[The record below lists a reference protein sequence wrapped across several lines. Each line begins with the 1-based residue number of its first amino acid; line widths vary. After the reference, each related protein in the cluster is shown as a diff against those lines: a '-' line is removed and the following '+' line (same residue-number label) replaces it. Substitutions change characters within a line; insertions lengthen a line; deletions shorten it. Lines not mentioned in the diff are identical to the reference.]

1 MAPLVG
7 IGLGSMALGTAM
19 NLYGTH
25 QRDKATK
32 QAMEAYQRAVA
43 EKTAQERAQLMEEQG
58 VFSQMAG
65 ERQQGVGGYLNELA
79 MAQRPGTDDGFGQR
93 QRGALSD
100 IDRMTQGG
108 GQQYA
113 YSGAPRTQAEGQ
125 QAGITQ
131 GRNNRMGEALLA
143 DYQVRQID
151 EREKMA
157 GHRMAFGDLLRSSKG
172 SSLQQ
177 KFALAKALRDLDWQ
191 RKSAAMQ
198 GQLDEAGRKGQWMNV
213 LGGLGTQ
220 AGGLAMTAGLAGAG
234 TGGEM
239 TAHAPGAAMETTI
252 DPAGQGW

>member
-1 MAPLVG
+1 MLPAIG
-7 IGLGSMALGTAM
+7 IGMMAAGTAM

-65 ERQQGVGGYLNELA
+65 ERQQGIGQYLSGIA
-79 MAQRPGTDDGFGQR
+79 AAQRPQTDDGFRQR
-93 QRGALSD
+93 QAGALTD
-100 IDRMTQGG
+100 IGRMTQGG

-113 YSGAPRTQAEGQ
+113 YTGTPRTESEGQ
-125 QAGITQ
+125 QTGQTQ
-131 GRNNRMGEALLA
+131 QHQNRLGEALLA
-143 DYQVRQID
+143 DYTMRQID

-157 GHRMAFGDLLRSSKG
+157 GHRMAYGDLLRQSRG

-198 GQLDEAGRKGQWMNV
+198 GQLDEAGKKGQWMNV

-234 TGGEM
+234 GGTGGEG
-239 TAHAPGAAMETTI
+239 TTFTGPPGAETGSYTQI
-252 DPAGQGW
+252 YRA